1 MDGLFTRTN
10 ELLNPMPG
18 LGGLVHRGPSR
29 LFARRLG
36 RRHTALGA
44 VPAPRPTSARLFFA
58 VLPDAETAARIAER
72 TARWRADHGLR
83 GRPLRPEHFH
93 VKLCQVAD
101 AAGASRPE
109 QVEELVGSLAE
120 RVATLSMPA
129 FRVAFDRV
137 MSFANGAFVL
147 AGDESEIGLEV
158 LQQRLSD
165 ALDPSPRPARRF
177 APHMALLHDSRQ
189 VAEQPVERIA
199 WTARDVVLVQ
209 RLQGQATHREVARV
223 ALLQA

>member
-10 ELLNPMPG
+10 DLLTPMPG

-29 LFARRLG
+29 LFARRLR

-44 VPAPRPTSARLFFA
+44 VPVPRQTTARLFFA
-58 VLPDAETAARIAER
+58 VLPDAATAAQIAER
-72 TARWRADHGLR
+72 TARWRADHGLK
-83 GRPLRPEHFH
+83 GRPLGPEHFH
-93 VKLCQVAD
+93 VKLCDVAD
-101 AAGASRPE
+101 TAGAPR
-109 QVEELVGSLAE
+109 QDLVDALAE
-120 RVATLSMPA
+120 RAETLSMPA

-189 VAEQPVERIA
+189 IAEQPVDRIA

-209 RLQGQATHREVARV
+209 RLQGQTSHREVARV
-223 ALLQA
+223 ALRS